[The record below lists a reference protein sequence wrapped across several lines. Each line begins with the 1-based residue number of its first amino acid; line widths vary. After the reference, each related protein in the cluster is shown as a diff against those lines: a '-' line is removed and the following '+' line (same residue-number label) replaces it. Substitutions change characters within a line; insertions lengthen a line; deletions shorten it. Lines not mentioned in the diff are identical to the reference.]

1 MKNIKDLQERT
12 RVSETKETPT
22 GEQDMKLITLIT
34 RLLGMEEVG
43 WWSRSE
49 CRAELYTEGRRL
61 EAPSPKYTAKKVG
74 VSRRLLAAVAA
85 LATIVVLAGC
95 SSSNN
100 GASAPTTTT
109 SVPSGSITPTS
120 TSSLPPYNPVIHPA
134 AFTNKV
140 TNTLFPLT
148 PGMTYIYQG
157 TRDGVPR
164 HTELTITKE
173 TKTIMGVSCV
183 VVRDVVTSN
192 NALVEKTTD
201 WYAQDS
207 SGNVWYFGEDTAEY
221 VNGAVTSTAGTWLA
235 GVDGAL
241 PGIVMEASPKVGD
254 AYRQEYR
261 PGVAEDFAKIIQID
275 ASTMVPAG
283 SYTHTVV
290 TQDTDLLDATKLE
303 HKWYAPGVGYIGGNG
318 TVNGHME
325 DIKLISILKS

>member
-1 MKNIKDLQERT
+1 
-12 RVSETKETPT
+12 
-22 GEQDMKLITLIT
+22 MKLITLIT
-34 RLLGMEEVG
+34 TLLGMEEVG
-43 WWSRSE
+43 RWSLRE
-49 CRAELYTEGRRL
+49 CWAELYAEGRRL
-61 EAPSPKYTAKKVG
+61 EAPSPKHTAKKVG

-85 LATIVVLAGC
+85 LTAVAALAGC
-95 SSSNN
+95 SSNT

-120 TSSLPPYNPVIHPA
+120 TSSLPPYNPVIQPA
-134 AFTNKV
+134 AFTDKV
-140 TNTLFPLT
+140 TNPLFPLT

-164 HTELTITKE
+164 RTEFTITKE
-173 TKTIMGVSCV
+173 TKIIMGVSCV

-201 WYAQDS
+201 WYAQDTS
-207 SGNVWYFGEDTAEY
+207 RNVWYFGEDTAEY

-241 PGIVMEASPKVGD
+241 PGIVMEASPTFGD

-261 PGVAEDFAKIIQID
+261 PGMAEDFAKIIQIN
-275 ASTMVPAG
+275 ASTTVPAG
-283 SYTHTVV
+283 RYTNTVV

>member
-1 MKNIKDLQERT
+1 
-12 RVSETKETPT
+12 
-22 GEQDMKLITLIT
+22 
-34 RLLGMEEVG
+34 
-43 WWSRSE
+43 
-49 CRAELYTEGRRL
+49 L

-85 LATIVVLAGC
+85 LTAVVALAGC
-95 SSSNN
+95 SSNT

-120 TSSLPPYNPVIHPA
+120 TSSLPPYNPVIQPA
-134 AFTNKV
+134 AFTDKV
-140 TNTLFPLT
+140 TNPLFPLT

-164 HTELTITKE
+164 RTELTITKE

-183 VVRDVVTSN
+183 VVRDVVTSS

-201 WYAQDS
+201 WYAQDT

-241 PGIVMEASPKVGD
+241 PGIVMKASPKVGD

-261 PGVAEDFAKIIQID
+261 PGQAEDFAKVLQID
-275 ASTMVPAG
+275 ASTAVPAG
-283 SYTHTVV
+283 SYTHTVI

-303 HKWYAPGVGYIGGNG
+303 IKYYAPGVGFIGSNG

-325 DIKLISILKS
+325 DTKLTSILKSGA